1 VEVEKGVYAWDGSL
15 LSNTPLREV
24 IDASPV
30 NDKRVFLIE
39 NYPKKCDSLP
49 DHLLEVEHRARDIMF
64 SDKTLHSIQ
73 MSKAITFYLSFID
86 ELYHMIESELIAKK
100 REENKEKLEKI
111 RAKYKKISEQ
121 HGAEI
126 KGVYYIARSEPFPS
140 LRENADFSVNT
151 VKASIKEGE
160 LKTNHILK
168 DIKME

>member
-30 NDKRVFLIE
+30 NDKRVFLVE
-39 NYPKKCDSLP
+39 HYPKKCDTLP

-73 MSKAITFYLSFID
+73 MSKTITYYLRFID
-86 ELYHMIESELIAKK
+86 ELYQLIESELDSERK
-100 REENKEKLEKI
+100 EENKDKLEKI
-111 RAKYKKISEQ
+111 RIKYKKISQE

-126 KGVYYIARSEPFPS
+126 KGVYHISRDEQFPS
-140 LRENADFSVNT
+140 LRENADFSIDT
-151 VKASIKEGE
+151 VKASIRQGE
-160 LKTNHILK
+160 LKANEILK
-168 DIKME
+168 DIKLD